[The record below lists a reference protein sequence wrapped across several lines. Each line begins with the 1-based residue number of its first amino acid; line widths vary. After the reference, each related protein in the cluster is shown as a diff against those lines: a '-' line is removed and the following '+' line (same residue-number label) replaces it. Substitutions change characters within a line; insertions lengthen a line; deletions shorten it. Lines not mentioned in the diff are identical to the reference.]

1 MIGTVIEIADAIGT
15 IADKTGKVMD
25 NATKTAV
32 AYQDAKQATMSIAEK
47 AKKSVMMYKVWISSG
62 IREAKLASQ
71 INKWLENMYAI
82 FTMMVLGYNPMASN
96 NDEISRIVQGISAE
110 SFKPNYNTR
119 TQEAAFAAAMQ
130 EIESERNYGKRQP
143 RIGKNAV
150 MSKEAD
156 HSITTLPD
164 NDQLQGYSGTI
175 GDIRKDAVNNY
186 KASNRDS
193 KLVDMKF
200 INDVQKNNNTA
211 YPTVVNMKINT
222 GSGIVSIPLAI
233 KCNLYPIGTEEMR
246 LLIESGISGK
256 MFDYIRRIKWR
267 SGEISTLAWIFN
279 TDISKRSKTLYE
291 KLGRNPLFQELQQR
305 KAASKTSFWS
315 KFLTRFGSEY
325 ESGDK
330 ATAYKQI
337 NANIANVPPT
347 SSMIVSTDDL
357 VAASR
362 LNIEHFTK
370 NEGFINRFMKDN
382 FLLCLGIVDLVAE
395 ECSFFIM
402 GYKNPFKVS
411 FADLESKSDD
421 QNDSMLKIINELS
434 RKV

>member
-15 IADKTGKVMD
+15 LADSSSKTGKAIS
-25 NATKTAV
+25 NATKTAT

-47 AKKSVMMYKVWISSG
+47 AKKSVMMYKVWVSSS

-82 FTMMVLGYNPMASN
+82 FTLMVLGYNPMASN
-96 NDEISRIVQGISAE
+96 NGEIGNIIQGISAE
-110 SFKPNYNTR
+110 SFKPNYDTK
-119 TQEAAFAAAMQ
+119 TQESALAAAMQ
-130 EIESERNYGKRQP
+130 EIESERNYGNKKP
-143 RIGKNAV
+143 RIGKNAAI
-150 MSKEAD
+150 SSEAAGTGNNPNNPPAP
-156 HSITTLPD
+156 SLPV
-164 NDQLQGYSGTI
+164 Q
-175 GDIRKDAVNNY
+175 
-186 KASNRDS
+186 RDP
-193 KLVDMKF
+193 KMLEMKF
-200 INDVQKNNNTA
+200 INDVSKNNNNA
-211 YPTVVNMKINT
+211 YPTIVNMKVNT
-222 GSGIVSIPLAI
+222 GTGNVVIPLAI

-279 TDISKRSKTLYE
+279 TDISKRSKELYD
-291 KLGRNPLFQELQQR
+291 KLGRNPLYQELQQR

-315 KFLTRFGSEY
+315 KFLARFGSEF
-325 ESGDK
+325 SDDGDK
-330 ATAYKQI
+330 QGAYKQI

-347 SSMIVSTDDL
+347 SSMIVSSDDL

-382 FLLCLGIVDLVAE
+382 FLLCLGIVDIVAE

-411 FADLESKSDD
+411 FADLAQKSDN